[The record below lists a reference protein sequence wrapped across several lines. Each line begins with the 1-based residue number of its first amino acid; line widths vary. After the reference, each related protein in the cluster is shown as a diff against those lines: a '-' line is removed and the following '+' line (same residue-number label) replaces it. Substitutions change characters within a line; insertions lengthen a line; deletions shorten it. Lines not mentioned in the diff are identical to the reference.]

1 MDTVVY
7 DRIED
12 VLGRIESL
20 YGRVED
26 TYLVAKDILLGT
38 QISDWIADLKAS
50 GTASA
55 TYSDASRM
63 NVLIANEDAANNS
76 DVAKYLVQWAVANN
90 KYGTYCGA
98 ACGAVSGVTWDSL
111 TTPNAVMSN
120 ATAFTALCGNS
131 VALNEAMLSD
141 DCKASI
147 WNNALVTENP
157 LRNSSIAL
165 NVLNSLSVTDEEKEH
180 MGIRAFLLN
189 FYYKN
194 YYSSNINPVYVTG
207 SYGSGHVTSIAP
219 TFTVNRFVTGWS
231 IVGDGT
237 RYNFT
242 TRYVDFS

>member
-111 TTPNAVMSN
+111 TTPNAVMGN
-120 ATAFTALCGNS
+120 ATAFTALCGNG
-131 VALNEAMLSD
+131 VAFDATIKNSA
-141 DCKASI
+141 CRTAI
-147 WNNALVTENP
+147 WNNAASVTENIIV
-157 LRNSSIAL
+157 NSSTAL
-165 NVLNSLSVTDEEKEH
+165 NVMRNNMVVQTSGGTYNDIKWFFVEIKKINDNGTIYFDTLTSGEKSITINNVSVRDVNK
-180 MGIRAFLLN
+180 F
-189 FYYKN
+189 
-194 YYSSNINPVYVTG
+194 
-207 SYGSGHVTSIAP
+207 VTSVDSRIP
-219 TFTVNRFVTGWS
+219 C
-231 IVGDGT
+231 
-237 RYNFT
+237 YK
-242 TRYVDFS
+242 RYVDFS

>member
-55 TYSDASRM
+55 TYSDATRM
-63 NVLIANEDAANNS
+63 NALIANEDAANNS

-98 ACGAVSGVTWDSL
+98 ACGAVSGVTWGSL
-111 TTPNAVMSN
+111 TTPNAVAGN
-120 ATAFTALCGNS
+120 GAAFTALCENS
-131 VALNEAMLSD
+131 VAFY
-141 DCKASI
+141 ASMSVQTFRQAV
-147 WNNALVTENP
+147 WSN
-157 LRNSSIAL
+157 
-165 NVLNSLSVTDEEKEH
+165 LSVTDTI
-180 MGIRAFLLN
+180 IRT
-189 FYYKN
+189 
-194 YYSSNINPVYVTG
+194 SSVAMNVLKTIAGDDVSWRQDYDIQGFIISITIYNSG
-207 SYGSGHVTSIAP
+207 SYAVSITTEPGSTVVTKNAGYEREIS
-219 TFTVNRFVTGWS
+219 VNRFAS
-231 IVGDGT
+231 KIDA
-237 RYNFT
+237 T
-242 TRYVDFS
+242 TINGGYMKFVDFS